1 SVRAHDE
8 DQTLLPQP
16 GVVDAYAPVSG
27 GALHGH
33 RAPRSARKQRA
44 FVKDRGDVH
53 EPAGP
58 EKCLLSREVRMT
70 TGAVYVDQ
78 LVLSDAARRLLD
90 DARQGLLVLLD
101 DPFQHLGDVG
111 RVLLEHGAFLSS
123 VGSDPQKS

>member
-1 SVRAHDE
+1 GASHGQRAR
-8 DQTLLPQP
+8 
-16 GVVDAYAPVSG
+16 
-27 GALHGH
+27 
-33 RAPRSARKQRA
+33 RAARRRRA
-44 FVKDRGDVH
+44 FVKARGDVR

-101 DPFQHLGDVG
+101 DPFQHLGAVG
-111 RVLLEHGAFLSS
+111 RVLLEHGAFLSL
-123 VGSDPQKS
+123 VGSDPLKRLPVRLGAR